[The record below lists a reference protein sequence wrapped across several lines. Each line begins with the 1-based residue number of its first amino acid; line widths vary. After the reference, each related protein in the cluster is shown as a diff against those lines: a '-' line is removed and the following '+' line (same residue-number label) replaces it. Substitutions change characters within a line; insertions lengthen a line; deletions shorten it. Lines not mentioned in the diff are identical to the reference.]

1 MTTDFMDRLKAVKSK
16 ADGDEQTR
24 ENYSAYVADRVANG
38 WTPAD
43 VDEYRAEVGWIMAEG
58 TEGEK
63 AAAREFWEDKAKR
76 KAPEVGSDARI
87 RSSIEAEKEAAS

>member
-1 MTTDFMDRLKAVKSK
+1 MTTDFMERLKAVKSK

-43 VDEYRAEVGWIMAEG
+43 VAEYRAEVGRIMSEG
-58 TEGEK
+58 TEDEK
-63 AAAREFWEDKAKR
+63 AAAREFWAHKAQR
-76 KAPEVGSDARI
+76 KAPEDGSDARI
-87 RSSIEAEKEAAS
+87 RARIEAENREAA